1 MEAAVRLP
9 IFATETTNDRQPV
22 TMCLTPMTVDLSQ
35 DQVKVQNL
43 KSVVG
48 KFVKSTVKFL
58 LFISPVYPHVV

>member
-1 MEAAVRLP
+1 
-9 IFATETTNDRQPV
+9 
-22 TMCLTPMTVDLSQ
+22 MCLTTMTVDLSQ

>member
-1 MEAAVRLP
+1 MK
-9 IFATETTNDRQPV
+9 

-58 LFISPVYPHVV
+58 LFISPVYAHVV